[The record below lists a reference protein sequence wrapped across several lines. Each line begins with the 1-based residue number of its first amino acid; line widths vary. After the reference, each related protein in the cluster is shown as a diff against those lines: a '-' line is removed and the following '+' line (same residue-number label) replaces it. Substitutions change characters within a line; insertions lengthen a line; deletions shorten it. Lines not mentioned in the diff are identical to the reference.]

1 MTGLARNAYH
11 AATAPLR
18 AGLRAAL
25 TAAFMAA
32 PILAAAAYPDKPI
45 RLIVPFAPGGATDVL
60 ARAFSDKFA
69 ELLGASVVVDN
80 RGGAGGTLGA
90 GMAARA
96 AADGYTLLLN
106 SPSHTFVSSVYKK
119 LPYDPANDFKPITM
133 LAQMPNVL
141 VVHPSLPVQRL
152 PQLLALARKHPREIR
167 FGSSGHGSNI
177 QLTTELLAYMAK
189 VKFAHVPYKGGGA
202 AQTSVISGET
212 QLMMAGLQP
221 ALPFMRAGRL
231 RALAVSTKT
240 RSPAAP
246 ELPTID
252 EAGVPGFDKAFWAG
266 LFAPA
271 GVPETVISHV
281 HRAALRMLK
290 DPGITQR
297 LAAEGSMVVGNS
309 PAEFD
314 AFVRAEI
321 ATWAALIREL
331 KL

>member
-1 MTGLARNAYH
+1 MTGLARMALRGGI
-11 AATAPLR
+11 AMLAVAPMY
-18 AGLRAAL
+18 AV
-25 TAAFMAA
+25 
-32 PILAAAAYPDKPI
+32 AAYPDKPI
-45 RLIVPFAPGGATDVL
+45 RLIVPFAPGGATDVI
-60 ARAFSDKFA
+60 ARALSDK
-69 ELLGASVVVDN
+69 LGDVLGTSIIVDN

-96 AADGYTLLLN
+96 AADGHTLLLN

-141 VVHPSLPVQRL
+141 VVHPSLPAQRV
-152 PQLLALARKHPREIR
+152 PQLLALARKHPGEIR
-167 FGSSGHGSNI
+167 FASSGHGSNI
-177 QLTTELLAYMAK
+177 HLTTELLASMAK

-202 AQTSVISGET
+202 AQTSVIGGET

-246 ELPTID
+246 DLPTIH
-252 EAGVPGFDKAFWAG
+252 ESGVPGFDKAFWAG

-271 GVPETVISHV
+271 GVPDALINQV
-281 HRAALRMLK
+281 HRAALKMLK
-290 DPGITQR
+290 DPDITKR
-297 LAAEGSMVVGNS
+297 LAAEGSVVVGNS

-321 ATWAALIREL
+321 ATWATLIRDL